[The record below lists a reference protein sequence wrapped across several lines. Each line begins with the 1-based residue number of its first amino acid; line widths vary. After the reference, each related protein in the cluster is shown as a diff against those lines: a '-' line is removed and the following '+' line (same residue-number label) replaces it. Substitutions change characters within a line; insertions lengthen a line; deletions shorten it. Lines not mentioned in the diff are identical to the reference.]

1 MLQAIRDASGNQ
13 GLGRT
18 DIRLNIGPDGE
29 FYVLNKRDGRIRRL
43 VSVTGVL
50 DGDTDRGGEVNG
62 GDFLTW
68 QQGNGASDA
77 WSDGNFNGDDVIDG
91 ADLTIWGN
99 NYGSTSAVASS
110 SQVPEPS
117 TVALLVS
124 ALLIAFCARP
134 GKS

>member
-1 MLQAIRDASGNQ
+1 
-13 GLGRT
+13 
-18 DIRLNIGPDGE
+18 
-29 FYVLNKRDGRIRRL
+29 
-43 VSVTGVL
+43 
-50 DGDTDRGGEVNG
+50 G

-77 WSDGNFNGDDVIDG
+77 WSDGNFNGDAVIAG